1 MEDYS
6 PGDSLPDSSDELFQR
21 GTGRCQYMYDF
32 RQGVCAVSATSQQ
45 KVITVLKEQDS
56 QLVISVPF

>member
-32 RQGVCAVSATSQQ
+32 RQGVCAVSATS
-45 KVITVLKEQDS
+45 
-56 QLVISVPF
+56 